1 MHVVADLSRHA
12 QVPTRFFWG
21 EALSSETNKGYV
33 TIPELKY
40 KELKKSL
47 LQMHLPLPILGSN
60 FMISLRNRKELK
72 PVFI

>member
-12 QVPTRFFWG
+12 QILTKFFWG
-21 EALSSETNKGYV
+21 EALSSETNKGHV

-47 LQMHLPLPILGSN
+47 LLNASPPSYTGIKFYDLASE
-60 FMISLRNRKELK
+60 S
-72 PVFI
+72 